1 MDDLMDRLRGV
12 TGGKLD
18 YTNTPNSLRLAAAD
32 RIEQLEE
39 KLLSATMDGYDMAK
53 HEYRDRIEELEAKL
67 EKVTTELKMLIDVS
81 TLMQSSAFY
90 DKRKYQSAITDTIWQ
105 QWSKQL
111 KFSKGTIA
119 KLKGQNDE

>member
-1 MDDLMDRLRGV
+1 MINTDDLIDAHSVFERIEDLVAANDRLQS
-12 TGGKLD
+12 D
-18 YTNTPNSLRLAAAD
+18 
-32 RIEQLEE
+32 LE
-39 KLLSATMDGYDMAK
+39 
-53 HEYRDRIEELEAKL
+53 R
-67 EKVTTELKMLIDVS
+67 VTTELKMLIDVS

-119 KLKGQNDE
+119 KLEGQNDE